1 MRFYKIDEATL
12 RDLLAGAHHYWAL
25 ENGGVDN
32 WMWES
37 DSRNDYIDTYNNA
50 NGTNYE
56 DIEEI
61 VEAEICD
68 YTLLP

>member
-1 MRFYKIDEATL
+1 MKYYKIDEATL
-12 RDLLAGAHHYWAL
+12 RDLLIAANHYWAL
-25 ENGGVDN
+25 EGGGVDN

-37 DSRNDYIDTYNNA
+37 ESRHDYIDAYNNA

-61 VEAEICD
+61 AEAELGD
-68 YTLLP
+68 YEVIN